1 MLHGARLVSIN
12 ELPGGMMLDEN
23 ITKQLAGREPI
34 SARYLYKEHFT
45 FLPRFTPWVRTN
57 HRPIIKG
64 TDNGIWRRMV
74 IVPFN
79 RTFTLEEQDTGLEA
93 KLLAEADGI
102 LAWMVAGAK
111 RYLKDGLRH
120 SPVMKAEVANYRS
133 DSDLLGEFLSD
144 RTNLSPTAETKQS
157 ELYLRYKIWCDSN
170 GLRPVTKRVLNE
182 QLSERGIEQRKSGSV
197 RYYTGVELPSI
208 SAD

>member
-1 MLHGARLVSIN
+1 
-12 ELPGGMMLDEN
+12 MLDEN

-79 RTFTLEEQDTGLEA
+79 RTFTVEEQDTGLEP
-93 KLLAEADGI
+93 KLLAEANGI

-111 RYLKDGLRH
+111 LYLKDGLRN
-120 SPVMKAEVANYRS
+120 SPAMKSELANYRS

-144 RTNLSPTAETKQS
+144 RTNLAPTAETKQS

-170 GLRPVTKRVLNE
+170 GLRPVTKRALNE
-182 QLSERGIEQRKSGSV
+182 QLSERGIGQRKSGSA
-197 RYYTGVELPSI
+197 RYYTGVELRSM
-208 SAD
+208 STD

>member
-1 MLHGARLVSIN
+1 
-12 ELPGGMMLDEN
+12 
-23 ITKQLAGREPI
+23 
-34 SARYLYKEHFT
+34 
-45 FLPRFTPWVRTN
+45 
-57 HRPIIKG
+57 
-64 TDNGIWRRMV
+64 
-74 IVPFN
+74 
-79 RTFTLEEQDTGLEA
+79 
-93 KLLAEADGI
+93 
-102 LAWMVAGAK
+102 
-111 RYLKDGLRH
+111 
-120 SPVMKAEVANYRS
+120 MKAEVANYRS

-182 QLSERGIEQRKSGSV
+182 QLSERGIGQRKSGSV